1 MTWAASISELTRS
14 LAPASMTFWSAA
26 SCDLFVTQGRNFV
39 SLTRAETEPC
49 RYVLKIGSTAPISLC
64 LSHKG
69 GRLRRWRACLFRSI
83 NQHINRLDYG
93 VLRLAPAEALSV
105 ALDCRFISR
114 FGKLTVH
121 VLYTALLVA
130 LDSTKVLWVQCYND
144 STMYPRY
151 KVRKYSTKVFSYLEN
166 RYFRTYLR
174 RYYIGLRVHVYTYV

>member
-1 MTWAASISELTRS
+1 
-14 LAPASMTFWSAA
+14 MTFWSAA

-64 LSHKG
+64 LSHTG

-114 FGKLTVH
+114 FGKLTV
-121 VLYTALLVA
+121 LYTALLVA

-144 STMYPRY
+144 SIYNVALP
-151 KVRKYSTKVFSYLEN
+151 KVQSTFESILFSYLEN
-166 RYFRTYLR
+166 RYEGTFVR
-174 RYYIGLRVHVYTYV
+174 RYILHRAACTRVHVRVVWVKQRTEVRK